1 MGTKTETTI
10 QGWFTHNYSQL
21 SGISVSAGSG
31 GGMTVD
37 TQLTQ
42 LIQAMAIYTSNH
54 AGFDPTSTAN
64 PQITDPTELSAVS
77 RAWHTPS

>member
-1 MGTKTETTI
+1 
-10 QGWFTHNYSQL
+10 
-21 SGISVSAGSG
+21 
-31 GGMTVD
+31 MTVD